1 MNDFES
7 LRARKYRIL
16 VVDDHPI
23 VRRGLAQFLEGTPDM
38 EICGGAESL
47 AEAMQEIEKTCPD
60 LILVDISLKDSHGIE
75 LIAAVKER
83 FRHVKMLVWSMFD
96 EKLFAER
103 ALRAG
108 GSGFINKQE
117 PIEKVLVAIRQVLRG
132 ELYLSPQ
139 MTNLLLRRVGKGDH
153 LDEDPVRS
161 LTNRELEVFQM
172 IGKGLTTQQVASG
185 LDISRKTVEAHREKI
200 KVKMNL
206 RNAAELTRYAVQWVL
221 ENC

>member
-1 MNDFES
+1 MNNFEP
-7 LRARKYRIL
+7 LRTRKYRIL

-23 VRRGLAQFLEGTPDM
+23 VRRGLTQCLEDTPDI
-38 EICGGAESL
+38 EVCGEADSL
-47 AEAMQEIEKTCPD
+47 IGAMQEIAKARPD
-60 LILVDISLKDSHGIE
+60 LVLVDLSLKDSHGIE

-83 FRHVKMLVWSMFD
+83 DRHTKMLVWSMFD

-108 GSGFINKQE
+108 ASGFINKQE
-117 PIEKVLVAIRQVLRG
+117 PIEKVLIAIRQVLRG
-132 ELYLSPQ
+132 ELYLSTQ
-139 MTNLLLRRVGKGDH
+139 MTNLLLRRVGKGAS

-161 LTNRELEVFQM
+161 LTNRELEVFQL
-172 IGKGLTTQQVASG
+172 IGKGMTTQQVANG

-221 ENC
+221 ENA